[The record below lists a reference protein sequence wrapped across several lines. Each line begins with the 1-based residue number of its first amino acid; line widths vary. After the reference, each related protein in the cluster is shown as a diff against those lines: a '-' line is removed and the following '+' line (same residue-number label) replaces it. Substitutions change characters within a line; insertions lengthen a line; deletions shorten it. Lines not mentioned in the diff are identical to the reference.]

1 MHTRYLSK
9 DVSCAP
15 LPSLTVS
22 SSSPR
27 TTFPLTRF
35 CRKTTLTK
43 HVLRNH
49 PEWAHDPDAVSTAV
63 FEEVDREDWDGF
75 AAAREGDEEGDYGVP
90 HGQERDDM
98 QLPTPP
104 TGYGFDGAPTT
115 PEPASGNRRKQQRG
129 STGRRS
135 GRNAHGSA
143 ARRGGGGD
151 PDYGADGDGSGSNQG
166 KAYVTPPPSQH
177 EVRRSKRR
185 ATRRRYA
192 DEVSEDDAG
201 GQMDDE
207 DDDEYREGAH
217 EQHHHQH
224 PRRVS
229 VGQGRRQLVY
239 PSSAP
244 YPPMHARRTPRMV
257 FIPPPNSPRA
267 APSPVAYQRRQ
278 LSASPRYEHGQD
290 SPPHHHQQQQQQ
302 QYQQQSPDLRLS
314 SPMRGQLLTPSPQP
328 PYAQL
333 QRSVSHDGAMFHYA
347 YSPSASPRPPAA
359 ATAELH
365 AAAAPPVSLS
375 YPMSVPMDH
384 PTHSAPIPQSY
395 QFSPLMSSPL
405 RESQPIRYHRR
416 ASSAG
421 LLDSMSDMS
430 AFASPCLDQ
439 HALPA
444 EGNGTAVVVGAG
456 ASSSTA
462 HHGHDDEGSMY
473 GLGLQLEPAVNIE
486 TTHERRLSEI
496 HRIASPVRAS
506 FGLYDFDLNGGQP
519 SPTSAFFSLGGNGSS
534 SQLHRRESANF
545 PSFPTFPGGG
555 GGGLSS
561 TLVAPGTTTNG
572 GRKPSFGTITN
583 QLLESMEAER
593 SEDHLEFVHEE
604 EDEDGDEPE
613 QTPGDKPEPEPE
625 PASEDKQEKD
635 EAKKKEHAA
644 KKEEAEKAAEA
655 AEKEQEK
662 KEEQIKLPKDV
673 VEMETDA

>member
-1 MHTRYLSK
+1 M
-9 DVSCAP
+9 
-15 LPSLTVS
+15 
-22 SSSPR
+22 
-27 TTFPLTRF
+27 TRF

-43 HVLRNH
+43 HVMRNH
-49 PEWAHDPDAVSTAV
+49 PEWAHNPDAVSVAG
-63 FEEVDREDWDGF
+63 FEEVDPEDWDGF
-75 AAAREGDEEGDYGVP
+75 AAAQEGDEDGDYGVP
-90 HGQERDDM
+90 NGRERDDM

-129 STGRRS
+129 STGGRRS

-143 ARRGGGGD
+143 ARRSGGD
-151 PDYGADGDGSGSNQG
+151 PDYGVDGDGSGSNQG

-217 EQHHHQH
+217 EQHHHHHQQH

-244 YPPMHARRTPRMV
+244 YPPPLHARRTPRMV
-257 FIPPPNSPRA
+257 FIPPPNSPRT
-267 APSPVAYQRRQ
+267 APSPVAYQRQQ

-290 SPPHHHQQQQQQ
+290 SPHHHQEQQ
-302 QYQQQSPDLRLS
+302 QYEQQQSPDQRLS
-314 SPMRGQLLTPSPQP
+314 PVRGQLLTPSPQP

-347 YSPSASPRPPAA
+347 YSPSASPRPSAA
-359 ATAELH
+359 AAAAELH

-375 YPMSVPMDH
+375 YPLSVPMDH

-395 QFSPLMSSPL
+395 HFSPLMSSPL

-421 LLDSMSDMS
+421 LLDSMSEMS
-430 AFASPCLDQ
+430 AFASPRLDQ

-444 EGNGTAVVVGAG
+444 EGNGPAAVVGAG
-456 ASSSTA
+456 ASSSTP

-473 GLGLQLEPAVNIE
+473 GLGLQLDPAVNIE

-496 HRIASPVRAS
+496 HRIASPIRHS

-519 SPTSAFFSLGGNGSS
+519 SPTSAFFPLGGNGSS
-534 SQLHRRESANF
+534 HRRESANF

-555 GGGLSS
+555 GLSS
-561 TLVAPGTTTNG
+561 TLVAPGTTTTTNG

-604 EDEDGDEPE
+604 EDEDDGDESGLK
-613 QTPGDKPEPEPE
+613 QSDKLEPEPE
-625 PASEDKQEKD
+625 REPASEHKQEKD
-635 EAKKKEHAA
+635 EAKEEEEA
-644 KKEEAEKAAEA
+644 KKEGAEKAE
-655 AEKEQEK
+655 EKEQEK
-662 KEEQIKLPKDV
+662 KEEQTKLPKDV
-673 VEMETDA
+673 VMETDA